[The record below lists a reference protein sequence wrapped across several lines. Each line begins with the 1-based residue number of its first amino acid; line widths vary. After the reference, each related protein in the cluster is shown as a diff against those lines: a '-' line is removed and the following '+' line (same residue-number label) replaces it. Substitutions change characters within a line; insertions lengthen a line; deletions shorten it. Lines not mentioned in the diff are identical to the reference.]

1 MNWIQEADSRKDV
14 FLNKLIDF
22 LKIPSVL
29 DEETAAEGAPFG
41 LTIQQALEYMLD
53 LAKSDGF
60 TVKNVD
66 GYAGHIEYGS
76 GEEIVGILSHID
88 VVPATEGWTSPPF
101 SPEIRN
107 GKLYARG
114 ATDDKGPTMASYF
127 ALKII
132 KELGLP
138 LSKRVRLIMGTD
150 EETYWRCM
158 DYYLKREEMPTV
170 GFTPDAEFPI
180 ITAEKGFLD
189 AQFSHSFEDSNDDE
203 NSDWILQ
210 VFESGQRVNMV
221 PEHATAVLGGTGDVF
236 ELKEAYQDFLME
248 HHIDGYAE
256 EADDHL
262 KLILHG
268 RAHHGSEPEK
278 GLSAALEL
286 ARFLASLQLDSQ
298 GSRFV
303 QMVNGY
309 FVDGIFGEKLDMV
322 TEDDIVGKLT
332 VNVGVYHYEIG
343 KGQYV
348 RVNVRYPIHADGKQL
363 SAQLQEKMAEYGMEL
378 LHVDIKPGHAFDNNH
393 PLVQTLAR
401 VYEEQTGLPS
411 RSLAVAGATYAR
423 ALPTC
428 VAYGPIFPGKVET
441 AHQTDEYIEV
451 DDLIRAIAIYTQ
463 AIYEL
468 AK

>member
-1 MNWIQEADSRKDV
+1 MNWILEAESKRDV
-14 FLNKLIDF
+14 FLDKLIEF

-29 DEETAAEGAPFG
+29 DESTATEGAPFG
-41 LTIQQALEYMLD
+41 KSINDALQFMLNFG
-53 LAKSDGF
+53 KSDGF
-60 TVKNVD
+60 TVKNLS
-66 GYAGHIEYGS
+66 GYAGHIEYGN

-88 VVPATEGWTSPPF
+88 VVPATEGWTTPPF
-101 SPEIRN
+101 SPDIRS

-114 ATDDKGPTMASYF
+114 ATDDKGPTMAAYF

-132 KELGLP
+132 KELKLP
-138 LSKRVRLIMGTD
+138 VSKRIRLIMGTD
-150 EETYWRCM
+150 EETQWRCM
-158 DYYLKREEMPTV
+158 EHYLSHEEMPSV

-189 AQFSHSFEDSNDDE
+189 VQFAKDWSTDSVEDSQ
-203 NSDWILQ
+203 WIL
-210 VFESGQRVNMV
+210 ESFQSGKRVNMV
-221 PEHATAVLGGTGDVF
+221 PEYATAIISGAGDVF
-236 ELKEAYQDFLME
+236 ELKEAYQEFLMTKRLE
-248 HHIDGYAE
+248 GYAE
-256 EADDHL
+256 EADDHV
-262 KLILHG
+262 KLVLHG

-286 ARFLASLQLDSQ
+286 TRFLITLPLDSHGHQ
-298 GSRFV
+298 YV
-303 QMVNGY
+303 QMINEC
-309 FVDGIFGEKLDMV
+309 FVDSIFGEKLDMV

-332 VNVGVYHYEIG
+332 VNVGVYRYERQ
-343 KGQYV
+343 KEQFV
-348 RVNVRYPIHADGKQL
+348 RVNIRYPIHADGNQL
-363 SAQLQEKMAEYGMEL
+363 GEKLDEKLAVYGFKPL
-378 LHVDIKPGHAFDNNH
+378 YTDNKPGHSFDNDH
-393 PLVQTLAR
+393 PLVKTLAR

-423 ALPTC
+423 ALKNC

-451 DDLIRAIAIYTQ
+451 DDLIRAIGIYAQ